1 MSDYAFGGTHVLC
14 DVTGIDAAVV
24 ADSRLVVEAITAG
37 IATSG
42 ATLCN
47 LQVKDFEPS
56 GVTALWL
63 LSESHVSVHTYPED
77 GALFLDAFTCGERCR
92 PERIVD
98 ALVAALGPCEHRTS
112 VLRRGIGRVASPVE
126 PVLPRADLA
135 RGAAGGRL
143 ITHS

>member
-1 MSDYAFGGTHVLC
+1 MNDYAFGGTHVLC
-14 DVTGIDAAVV
+14 DVTGIDPDVARDSARVV
-24 ADSRLVVEAITAG
+24 QAISAG
-37 IATSG
+37 IGASG
-42 ATLCN
+42 ATICN
-47 LQVKDFEPS
+47 LQVKDFQPS

-92 PERIVD
+92 PERIAD

-112 VLRRGIGRVASPVE
+112 VLRRGVGRVAVASQ

-135 RGAAGGRL
+135 RGAPGLLLSTPR
-143 ITHS
+143 